1 MGNDKWD
8 KVIKHLRSS
17 NRDPDKVLKLLK
29 GSDKGIETS
38 YSISR
43 SSYALNVI
51 ALITQ
56 KIMDPKNKGKTRSH
70 IIRTWV
76 KSKEFEDF
84 YNLMRLNEKKKYNKA
99 NIETYVKQLNDLWAK
114 PSQRANREYFRKT
127 KGRVLIKPTT
137 AFILAAGVG
146 FSSLNLGF
154 CPGGFDGGFS
164 GQ

>member
-56 KIMDPKNKGKTRSH
+56 KMPPKILES
-70 IIRTWV
+70 
-76 KSKEFEDF
+76 EFCF
-84 YNLMRLNEKKKYNKA
+84 H
-99 NIETYVKQLNDLWAK
+99 T
-114 PSQRANREYFRKT
+114 F
-127 KGRVLIKPTT
+127 
-137 AFILAAGVG
+137 AFPRIV
-146 FSSLNLGF
+146 
-154 CPGGFDGGFS
+154 
-164 GQ
+164 

>member
-84 YNLMRLNEKKKYNKA
+84 YNLMRLNENKKYNKA

-114 PSQRANREYFRKT
+114 PSQRANREYF
-127 KGRVLIKPTT
+127 
-137 AFILAAGVG
+137 
-146 FSSLNLGF
+146 
-154 CPGGFDGGFS
+154 
-164 GQ
+164 